1 MGRNSTSSKSD
12 LVDVLL
18 RNDLA
23 SFVPKT
29 FSTVT
34 GGQRFLPNWHVRA
47 ITHQLQRVSAGET
60 KRLLITMP
68 PRSLKSICA
77 SVAFPAFLLGKNPTR
92 RIVCVSYAED
102 LCCQARTRLSRGHE
116 VRMVSAGISRHPN
129 QPNEKRRPGLRDHPG
144 EAGGCR
150 PRLEA
155 P

>member
-77 SVAFPAFLLGKNPTR
+77 SVASRLSFGQEPTR

-102 LCCQARTRLSRGHE
+102 LCAKHAR
-116 VRMVSAGISRHPN
+116 
-129 QPNEKRRPGLRDHPG
+129 D
-144 EAGGCR
+144 CR
-150 PRLEA
+150 AVMES
-155 P
+155 